1 MILQQICNLTKD
13 SQPIVILSGDFNA
26 IENERSIKILIENR
40 NINLFSA
47 SQNDNNGT
55 FHEFTGEA
63 EDKIDYI
70 FHNDSVSCD
79 YYQVIEDSNNGKYPS
94 DHFPI
99 IAELNIKKGYKLNY

>member
-13 SQPIVILSGDFNA
+13 SQPIV
-26 IENERSIKILIENR
+26 NERSIKILIENR

-47 SQNDNNGT
+47 RQNDNNGT

-70 FHNDSVSCD
+70 FHNSSVSCD
-79 YYQVIEDSNNGKYPS
+79 YYQVVEDSNTGKYPS